1 MVPTDT
7 CTVVNMLE
15 IKSIA
20 KTLTRAV
27 APEQAGREGVDFG
40 ITNEVGA
47 EILNQFK
54 PFPKDRMNVN
64 FTLKV
69 YVKFP
74 PIPDETAF
82 ASFSSMVMNQHKN
95 GSVFMRYPRIADN
108 MFSDEFVYVPSDDL
122 TNPDSDD
129 GWIELVGIKMKVQ
142 NRRKRGLSS
151 EWIMLGIDLFVH
163 PGKIGHCKI
172 YFNGKLVHSKE
183 LKGDDHILL
192 REQGSMV
199 KGVKLSC
206 MEYSSEAQDASY
218 FEDLNLNECSKSS

>member
-1 MVPTDT
+1 MTVVPTDT

-69 YVKFP
+69 YVKFS
-74 PIPDETAF
+74 PIPDETHEFHEAC
-82 ASFSSMVMNQHKN
+82 H
-95 GSVFMRYPRIADN
+95 SVTLI
-108 MFSDEFVYVPSDDL
+108 V
-122 TNPDSDD
+122 
-129 GWIELVGIKMKVQ
+129 LVNSHQ
-142 NRRKRGLSS
+142 R
-151 EWIMLGIDLFVH
+151 
-163 PGKIGHCKI
+163 
-172 YFNGKLVHSKE
+172 
-183 LKGDDHILL
+183 
-192 REQGSMV
+192 
-199 KGVKLSC
+199 
-206 MEYSSEAQDASY
+206 
-218 FEDLNLNECSKSS
+218 